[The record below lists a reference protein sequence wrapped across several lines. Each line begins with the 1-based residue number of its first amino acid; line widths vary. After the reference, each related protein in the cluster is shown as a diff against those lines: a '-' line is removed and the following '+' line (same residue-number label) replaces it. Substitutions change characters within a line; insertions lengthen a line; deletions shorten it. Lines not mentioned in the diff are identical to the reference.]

1 MAKPFVWLL
10 AAVLL
15 IAPVFTAAQVP
26 GKIYRIGYLAN
37 SSGIRK
43 NVEDVIRRNLSDL
56 GYVEGQNV
64 VFEWRFSKGKLGRLP
79 EFAAELVRLKVDC
92 IIALGVAPT
101 RAAKEATQTIPIIMA
116 NADDDPVRQGLVA
129 SFSHPGGN
137 ITGFTNLGADLAGKR
152 LELLKEAFPKVS
164 RVAILF
170 DPASP
175 PAITMRNETEIAARS
190 LGIELRSVAV
200 GGQSPKDL
208 DQAFQSAVSERADA
222 LIVLH
227 TGGMNPHR
235 TRAAKLAQEAQLP
248 AMYTSAPWAHA
259 GGLMSYT
266 ADPDERDLG
275 VATYIDKILKG
286 AKPGDLPVQQ
296 PTRFEFIINLKTAK
310 QIGVTIPPS
319 VLYRATQLIE

>member
-1 MAKPFVWLL
+1 
-10 AAVLL
+10 
-15 IAPVFTAAQVP
+15 
-26 GKIYRIGYLAN
+26 
-37 SSGIRK
+37 
-43 NVEDVIRRNLSDL
+43 
-56 GYVEGQNV
+56 
-64 VFEWRFSKGKLGRLP
+64 
-79 EFAAELVRLKVDC
+79 
-92 IIALGVAPT
+92 
-101 RAAKEATQTIPIIMA
+101 MA

-129 SFSHPGGN
+129 SLSRRGGN
-137 ITGFTNLGADLAGKR
+137 VTGFTNLGADLAGKR

-200 GGQSPKDL
+200 GGQSPKNL

>member
-1 MAKPFVWLL
+1 MKTKTFVWIL

-15 IAPVFTAAQVP
+15 SAPAFTVAQEPRKV
-26 GKIYRIGYLAN
+26 YRIGYLSNA
-37 SSGIRK
+37 SRITRGMEQLIRS
-43 NVEDVIRRNLSDL
+43 LSDL
-56 GYVEGQNV
+56 GYVKGQNV
-64 VFEWRFSKGKLGRLP
+64 VFEWRFTKGKLDRFP

-92 IIALGVAPT
+92 IVAAGVAAT
-101 RAAKEATQTIPIIMA
+101 RAAKAATRTIPIIMA

-129 SFSHPGGN
+129 SLSRPGGN
-137 ITGFTNLGADLAGKR
+137 VTGFTNLGADLAGKR